1 METLLTTL
9 LTSII
14 QGSITYGP
22 FTGLLLYIYINERSE
37 RRACQ
42 ADLKE
47 LHERSIK
54 GLHDATS
61 AVNAGTSAQSS
72 VLMTLSTI
80 KDFVMS
86 GRPRD

>member
-1 METLLTTL
+1 MEALLTTL
-9 LTSII
+9 LTSIV

-22 FTGLLLYIYINERSE
+22 FTALLLYVYINERTE

-47 LHERSIK
+47 LQERSIK
-54 GLHDATS
+54 GLHDATT

-80 KDFVMS
+80 KDLVMR
-86 GRPRD
+86 GPLP

>member
-1 METLLTTL
+1 MEAILTTL

-22 FTGLLLYIYINERSE
+22 FTALLLYVYIQERTE

-42 ADLKE
+42 EHLKE

-54 GLHDATS
+54 GLHDATT

-72 VLMTLSTI
+72 VLMTLGTV
-80 KDFVMS
+80 KDFLMS